1 MGLKKLIVTGAIV
14 ATTAFTSIGTA
25 QASAEFKDVPNN
37 HWSYKAIMDLA
48 NKNVVAGYGN
58 GLFGFGDDVTREQVA
73 ALMFRHLKP
82 TGKEQYN
89 NPYKD
94 ITDRS
99 TMFKKEILALTEMG
113 VFVGDNTGKF
123 RPKDSLT
130 REEMA
135 QILTRGFQLQI
146 RGDHNFPDVDRNGW
160 ANPAITAIKS
170 NYITA
175 GTGDGKFAPKM
186 HVSREQYVQF
196 LYNATL
202 PLEERPGAKQPQPK
216 PEPKPE
222 VKPDPK
228 RFANCKE
235 ANDAGYYDITRD
247 SPYYG
252 KHLDRDGDGI
262 ACEKKKKGK

>member
-1 MGLKKLIVTGAIV
+1 
-14 ATTAFTSIGTA
+14 
-25 QASAEFKDVPNN
+25 
-37 HWSYKAIMDLA
+37 
-48 NKNVVAGYGN
+48 
-58 GLFGFGDDVTREQVA
+58 
-73 ALMFRHLKP
+73 
-82 TGKEQYN
+82 
-89 NPYKD
+89 
-94 ITDRS
+94 
-99 TMFKKEILALTEMG
+99 MG

-146 RGDHNFPDVDRNGW
+146 RGIIISDVDRNGW

-202 PLEERPGAKQPQPK
+202 PFEERPEQNNHSHNRNQK
-216 PEPKPE
+216 
-222 VKPDPK
+222 
-228 RFANCKE
+228 
-235 ANDAGYYDITRD
+235 
-247 SPYYG
+247 
-252 KHLDRDGDGI
+252 
-262 ACEKKKKGK
+262 